1 MIVVCG
7 EALIDLVPMSQG
19 DEPAYVARAGGSSFN
34 VAVGLGRLG
43 APVGFLGR
51 LSTDPFG
58 RMLRRRLLAD
68 GVDCHL
74 VQEGDEPST
83 LAIVHLEAGAEPVYA
98 FHGDGTSR
106 HSRRSCAGVMARSLI
121 LSLLCR
127 R

>member
-7 EALIDLVPMSQG
+7 EALIDLLPVSQSDVSQSDVSQSDVSQG
-19 DEPAYVARAGGSSFN
+19 DEPAYVARA
-34 VAVGLGRLG
+34 
-43 APVGFLGR
+43 
-51 LSTDPFG
+51 
-58 RMLRRRLLAD
+58 D
-68 GVDCHL
+68 GVDCHF
-74 VQEGDEPST
+74 VQEGDERST